1 MNMKGTLNN
10 EYFIYCFLVRDFY
23 AILFCM
29 KDEEV
34 GGKMLCHLVIDL
46 NKELCTKSG
55 AWTKFVQR

>member
-1 MNMKGTLNN
+1 MNMKGMLYN

-34 GGKMLCHLVIDL
+34 GENALSFSD
-46 NKELCTKSG
+46 
-55 AWTKFVQR
+55 